1 MLKLVLCLSE
11 LYLYNSLKKWI
22 AITCTSSVE
31 GGVLNKQVL
40 LRKVW
45 CVSACVVCGLFEGP
59 AVPWMSYFKRCR
71 ENVTISQRCWPLH
84 HKQSR

>member
-1 MLKLVLCLSE
+1 M
-11 LYLYNSLKKWI
+11 
-22 AITCTSSVE
+22 
-31 GGVLNKQVL
+31 LNKQVL

-71 ENVTISQRCWPLH
+71 ENVTIRHRHLIVFNTNKCFLPGG
-84 HKQSR
+84 